1 MAVVLVL
8 GMIAMTLAVSYALL
22 RAQADTI
29 RSSSNTE
36 LRSEARQAAWTGL
49 AAALRRMNQSSNWS
63 GADSTLA
70 GTINTFQSYST
81 LYTTGDASITA
92 DSADAA
98 DWPYRVTIT
107 STGYAVDPNAS
118 TTTTTYKVEA
128 VVKLVPRKLQDNPSP
143 WATMQNYVVYQTNTD
158 GVSLQL
164 PFRIEGPARF
174 QGSLSSFSQTY
185 PSPTPAR
192 NRYLSDLNAM
202 RTNGYPDAR
211 PFSGPL
217 TLPTSSTSGSIL
229 SLFTSNLG
237 LTVTNASGSATS
249 GWSAPGTLTTYQLYP
264 GGKSYTVPTL
274 PSSITATTYQPDPRL
289 NPAGLFYRAGDV
301 TLGNNTVVVGTII
314 STGKVIISGTGV
326 NIQPN
331 TLRNIDGATTGV
343 QMPAIVASNDVQIN
357 PGAAATVNGTVATFA
372 TLYAPSGTQATQFDL
387 KGRLICRS
395 MNIANRSE
403 FNVGGSW
410 WSLIWSFFG
419 DQESATNGIRY
430 LPVYCAAWSM
440 DYTPRITFA
449 PATGPSTTQQWFTPG
464 TPVYNVRSG
473 DTGLRW
479 SVLRFKELP

>member
-22 RAQADTI
+22 RAQAETL
-29 RSSSNTE
+29 RSSSNIE

-49 AAALRRMNQSSNWS
+49 SAALRRMNQSSSWT
-63 GADSTLA
+63 GADSTLT
-70 GTINTFQSYST
+70 GTINAKQSFVA
-81 LYTTGDASITA
+81 LYTTGDATIA
-92 DSADAA
+92 VGGPDAE

-107 STGYAVDPNAS
+107 STGYAVDPGSSA
-118 TTTTTYKVEA
+118 TTTTYKVEA
-128 VVKLVPRKLQDNPSP
+128 VAKLVPRELQDNPGP

-158 GVSLQL
+158 DVNLRL

-202 RTNGYPDAR
+202 RTNGYPDVR
-211 PFSGPL
+211 PFTGPI
-217 TLPTSSTSGSIL
+217 TLPTSSTSSSIR

-237 LTVTNASGSATS
+237 VTLTNASGSAVS
-249 GWSAPGTLTTYQLYP
+249 GWSVPGTLSTYQLYP
-264 GGKSYTVPTL
+264 GGKAYTVPTL
-274 PSSITATTYQPDPRL
+274 PSSITAATYQPDPRL

-301 TLGNNTVVVGTII
+301 TLGNNAVVLGTII
-314 STGKVIISGTGV
+314 STGKVVISGTGV
-326 NIQPN
+326 SIQPYAM
-331 TLRNIDGATTGV
+331 RNIDGASDIV

-357 PGAAATVNGTVATFA
+357 PGAAATVSGTVATFA
-372 TLYAPSGTQATQFDL
+372 DLSAPSGTQATQFDL

-395 MNIANRSE
+395 IDIGNRSE
-403 FNVGGSW
+403 FNVGSGW

-419 DQESATNGIRY
+419 DQEFDSDGTHY
-430 LPVYCAAWSM
+430 FPVYCNHWGM
-440 DYTPRITFA
+440 QYTPHITIA
-449 PATGPSTTQQWFTPG
+449 PATGPATIQQWFTPG
-464 TPVYNVRSG
+464 SPVYNVRSG
-473 DTGLRW
+473 DSGLRW